1 MRHEPLLVHAF
12 LRVRNMSSAAAAS
25 FTAVVEAIR
34 SLAET
39 DSPPA
44 GPPFSA
50 SGSRRTTIAP
60 CTSTCLAP
68 KLFEIASPR
77 ATFLRA
83 TTFTQSGAQIKPRW
97 RIKHVADAKGIEQ
110 GNQTVRDKGDEELGS
125 RHPHTEFCCAA
136 L

>member
-44 GPPFSA
+44 GPPSA
-50 SGSRRTTIAP
+50 SGIQANHHRSMHFHLSSSQAVRDR
-60 CTSTCLAP
+60 LA
-68 KLFEIASPR
+68 AR
-77 ATFLRA
+77 HFLRA
-83 TTFTQSGAQIKPRW
+83 TDAHSVRCPIKPRW

-110 GNQTVRDKGDEELGS
+110 GNQTVRDKGDEELRD